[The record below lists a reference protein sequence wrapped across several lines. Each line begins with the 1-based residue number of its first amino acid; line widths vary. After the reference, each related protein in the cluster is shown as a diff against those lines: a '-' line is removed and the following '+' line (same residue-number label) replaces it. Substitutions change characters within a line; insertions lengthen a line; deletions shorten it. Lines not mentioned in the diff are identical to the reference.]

1 MKGQK
6 LSSMEG
12 QMCPWN
18 TIAMWNLNKI
28 GTPGVSSRSQLMAC
42 IDQKMALPQLAAGIE
57 EVAHSSSFINK
68 LIPAG
73 SKAKLVKV
81 DGVVE
86 WRQEREDEE
95 REENG
100 TMTR

>member
-1 MKGQK
+1 
-6 LSSMEG
+6 MEG
-12 QMCPWN
+12 LTCPWN
-18 TIAMWNLNKI
+18 TIAMWNLDKI
-28 GTPGVSSRSQLMAC
+28 GTPGGFLSQLA
-42 IDQKMALPQLAAGIE
+42 DSLHRLEDGSLPVAAAGIE
-57 EVAHSSSFINK
+57 EVAEVLVVHQQIN
-68 LIPAG
+68 PAG

-86 WRQEREDEE
+86 WRQDFDKMK